1 MTRRTTIGR
10 HESGQPDPDDTAR
23 TTRTAWRER
32 LGPIVGGALLGVTY
46 WKLLRPRMLNWGAT
60 PAETA
65 RSFPGDDLLPTPGAE
80 STMAVDIAAPPDAVW
95 PWLVQLGQEQGGFY
109 SYEWAEN
116 LVGLGIHNADE
127 VRPEWQELA
136 VGDTVRLGRADR
148 FPEAILEVASF
159 VPEESL
165 VLRTPDDPTWWVWS
179 FVLDPT
185 DETTTRLLVRSR
197 IHLPENPVVRVA
209 SLLILD
215 PVSSLMTYGMLQGIR
230 SRAERLVWTGT
241 EATESDPGRE
251 R

>member
-1 MTRRTTIGR
+1 MTVLTDFGR
-10 HESGQPDPDDTAR
+10 HKTGEPDPDDAARATR
-23 TTRTAWRER
+23 TTWRER
-32 LGPIVGGALLGVTY
+32 LGPIVGGALLGVAY

-60 PAETA
+60 PAEIA
-65 RSFPGDDLLPTPGAE
+65 RPFPGDDLLPDPGAE
-80 STMAVDIAAPPDAVW
+80 STMAVDVSAPADLVW

-127 VRPEWQELA
+127 IRPEWQDLE
-136 VGDTVRLGRADR
+136 VGDTIRLGRADR
-148 FPEAILEVASF
+148 FPEAMLEVAAF
-159 VPEESL
+159 DPEKSL

-179 FVLDPT
+179 FVFDPI

-197 IHLPENPVVRVA
+197 IRLPENPVVRVA
-209 SLLILD
+209 SLAALD

-230 SRAERLVWTGT
+230 SRAERLARTGRA
-241 EATESDPGRE
+241 ATGSDPSRE